1 MAVCHFPKLGEAL
14 GVKEPIDAAFGVIKV
29 ANANMARAVRRISV
43 EKGHDPR
50 HFTFVAFGGAG
61 PLHACELAQNL
72 QIARILV
79 PLVPGVLSALGMLI
93 AQPVKDFSRTVMLRM
108 KRGEWEPVRELDEK
122 FLDLERKADEEF
134 KHEGHSLDLL
144 KIVRQVDVRYIGQ
157 SHELTVD
164 LPEAIDG
171 KSIADLFD
179 EAHQSR
185 YSFHRPESAFEIVNI
200 RLVAIL
206 QIDPPSL
213 QPVSVNDQDSA
224 EYRIG
229 QKPIYFEGGYQV
241 SDMYDRTK
249 LRPGVSLDGPAV
261 VFQYDTT
268 TLIPPGWQAE
278 VDSFGNLLL
287 TNQVSG

>member
-1 MAVCHFPKLGEAL
+1 
-14 GVKEPIDAAFGVIKV
+14 
-29 ANANMARAVRRISV
+29 
-43 EKGHDPR
+43 
-50 HFTFVAFGGAG
+50 
-61 PLHACELAQNL
+61 
-72 QIARILV
+72 
-79 PLVPGVLSALGMLI
+79 
-93 AQPVKDFSRTVMLRM
+93 
-108 KRGEWEPVRELDEK
+108 
-122 FLDLERKADEEF
+122 LERKADEEF

-144 KIVRQVDVRYIGQ
+144 KIVRQVDVRYKGQ

-185 YSFHRPESAFEIVNI
+185 YSFHRPESAVEIVNI